1 MKVTGTIDDPV
12 ETEIILDA
20 EKVDENFEAAKTKTE
35 TLSNENEARFEID
48 VRDEQVSLL
57 TDSEGKWL
65 K

>member
-20 EKVDENFEAAKTKTE
+20 VDENFKAAKTKTE
-35 TLSNENEARFEID
+35 TLSNENEACLEID

-57 TDSEGKWL
+57 TDSEGK
-65 K
+65 

>member
-20 EKVDENFEAAKTKTE
+20 EKVDENFEKTKTE
-35 TLSNENEARFEID
+35 TLSNENEACLEID

-57 TDSEGKWL
+57 SDSEGK
-65 K
+65 

>member
-20 EKVDENFEAAKTKTE
+20 EKVDENFQAAKTKTE
-35 TLSNENEARFEID
+35 NEACLEID

-57 TDSEGKWL
+57 TDSEGK
-65 K
+65 

>member
-35 TLSNENEARFEID
+35 TLSNENEACLEID

-57 TDSEGKWL
+57 TDSEGK
-65 K
+65 